1 MKKLRTAF
9 FASAMAAFTVAEAQ
23 ADCTLYQ
30 HRDYGGS
37 HWTLS
42 DYDRMIMTEGE
53 SYGCTTNGHG
63 GGCESV
69 IYDPSWNDQVSSFRV
84 TNGCTLTLLEDIG
97 DDDPHFRSSGS
108 YKYVGGDWNDE
119 ASEAYCSCN

>member
-1 MKKLRTAF
+1 MKNLLISALAAAGI
-9 FASAMAAFTVAEAQ
+9 ASAPSIAS

-42 DYDRMIMTEGE
+42 DYERMIMDEGE
-53 SYGCTTNGHG
+53 SVGCDTGGHG
-63 GGCESV
+63 NCESV
-69 IYDPSWNDQVSSFRV
+69 IYDPSWDDQVSSFRV
-84 TNGCTLTLLEDIG
+84 TGGCTLTLLEDIG
-97 DDDPHFRSSGS
+97 DDDPHFRSSRS

-119 ASEAYCSCN
+119 ASEAYCSCG